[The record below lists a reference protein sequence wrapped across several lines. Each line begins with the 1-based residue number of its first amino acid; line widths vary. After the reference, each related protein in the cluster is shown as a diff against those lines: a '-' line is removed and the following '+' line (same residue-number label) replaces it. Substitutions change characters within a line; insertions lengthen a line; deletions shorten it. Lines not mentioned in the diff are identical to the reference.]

1 MTLLNLNAY
10 IILRFVM
17 KYEEHQQEFW
27 KPYVL
32 TYSSSNTENSGSSD
46 SDSSY
51 MISPYQHIFN
61 LIIT

>member
-1 MTLLNLNAY
+1 
-10 IILRFVM
+10 M
-17 KYEEHQQEFW
+17 KYEELQQEFW

-32 TYSSSNTENSGSSD
+32 TYSSSNTENSGTSD